1 MQKFNIGVHFP
12 NQSVSFAMKF
22 GVMMKLGLTLFFSFL
37 RSRMYVIGVVFKYL
51 SNRNCNSLCES
62 PVVSISS
69 VQPMFWLVFLSIQ
82 LQISANNALLSLSA
96 IELSFFIFKTPMKIF
111 STLLVR
117 FIENAL
123 DKTLNAFLYGL
134 GTSIEFVL

>member
-1 MQKFNIGVHFP
+1 M
-12 NQSVSFAMKF
+12 F
-22 GVMMKLGLTLFFSFL
+22 G
-37 RSRMYVIGVVFKYL
+37 
-51 SNRNCNSLCES
+51 
-62 PVVSISS
+62 
-69 VQPMFWLVFLSIQ
+69 LVFLSIQ
-82 LQISANNALLSLSA
+82 LQISANNALFSLSA
-96 IELSFFIFKTPMKIF
+96 SELIFFIFKTPMKIS

>member
-1 MQKFNIGVHFP
+1 
-12 NQSVSFAMKF
+12 
-22 GVMMKLGLTLFFSFL
+22 
-37 RSRMYVIGVVFKYL
+37 
-51 SNRNCNSLCES
+51 
-62 PVVSISS
+62 
-69 VQPMFWLVFLSIQ
+69 
-82 LQISANNALLSLSA
+82 
-96 IELSFFIFKTPMKIF
+96 MKIF